1 MAAKWKWAGKSAQM
15 GEERLARRATFWRD
29 SEWWRDQPRGASAYG
44 VRPMRARPGHF
55 LRWEDDVRKFADYNG
70 WDTWQSVASDNGI
83 WDGLCD
89 QFVQWAWR

>member
-1 MAAKWKWAGKSAQM
+1 
-15 GEERLARRATFWRD
+15 
-29 SEWWRDQPRGASAYG
+29 
-44 VRPMRARPGHF
+44 MRARPGNF
-55 LRWEDDVRKFADYNG
+55 LRWEDDMRKFADYNG